1 MSVGRNDPCPCGSGK
16 KYKQC
21 CLARE
26 AAGQR
31 AQPMQRPDAGKL
43 MSAAWQCMQY
53 GDLQQAAQLCAQA
66 LAIRPKDAEVLHLSG
81 LVAAQSGRFDDAL
94 GLLTRACAAAPKQP
108 AFHANLGNL
117 HMQKQDYAKAEAS
130 FRKALAIDPNL
141 SDVHN
146 NLGYALLSQKRHADA
161 AASFRRALK
170 LAPDNVSAHL
180 NLFNLLHENKDWSG
194 ARQAVETL
202 LKAFPNHPLAHY
214 SSGLLEQAL
223 GEFTL
228 AENHYRQAIAL
239 QPQLASAHSNLG
251 DVFMANGRLQE
262 AEQCYR
268 AALDIESGLIETK
281 NNLALV
287 LQNQGR
293 LSEALACAA
302 ELVQLRPDSPEIQ
315 LNFGNLC
322 KDIGDI
328 DGALAS
334 YRKVMSMRPNDADAW
349 DNLLFVLNY
358 IDSADP
364 EMLYAEHRYWGERF
378 EAATPAMPAISREK
392 NQRIRIGYV
401 SGDFKQHPVTYFLEP
416 LLAHYDRS
424 RFEVTCYAFNAQTDD
439 VTERLRA
446 YVDHW
451 RSLINMD
458 DIKAAEMVRQDGI
471 DILIDL
477 SGHTAGNRLDIFI
490 RKPAPIQIS
499 WLGYANTTG
508 MARMD
513 YVISDPVS
521 SPAGDQ
527 QRFSE
532 KLLRLPQVRL
542 CYRAPDYLP
551 DVAPLPSI
559 AKGSITFGCF
569 NNINKLNLHVLS
581 LWAQILN
588 RLPNAVLRLKSKY
601 FIDPATCERFEQ
613 VFAAH
618 NVAADR
624 FHLSQQSGHRQMLE
638 EYAEIDIALDPFP
651 YNGGTTTCEAL
662 WCGVPVL
669 TLRGDSMYGRQ
680 SASFLSAAQLD
691 GWIAETEAEYV
702 EKALAFA
709 ADRHG
714 LAELRSQL
722 RGRMNASAVADGANF
737 TKHFEALLLQTIA

>member
-26 AAGQR
+26 AAGTR
-31 AQPMQRPDAGKL
+31 AQPMQRPDAGQL

-53 GDLQQAAQLCAQA
+53 GDLQQAAILCAQA

-81 LVAAQSGRFDDAL
+81 LVAAQTRRFDDAL
-94 GLLTRACAAAPKQP
+94 VLLGRACATAPKQP
-108 AFHANLGNL
+108 AFHTNFGNL
-117 HMQKQDYAKAEAS
+117 HMQMKDYAKAEAC
-130 FRKALAIDPNL
+130 FRKALSLDPGL

-161 AASFRRALK
+161 AMSFRRALK

-180 NLFNLLHENKDWSG
+180 NLFNLLHENKDWIS
-194 ARQAVETL
+194 ARQAVEAL
-202 LKAFPNHPLAHY
+202 LKVQPNNPLAY
-214 SSGLLEQAL
+214 FSSGLLEQAV
-223 GEFTL
+223 GEFAL
-228 AENHYRQAIAL
+228 AESHYRQAIAM
-239 QPQLASAHSNLG
+239 QPQFSSAHSNLG
-251 DVFMANGRLQE
+251 DVLMANGRWQE

-268 AALDIESGLIETK
+268 TALHIEPGLIEAK
-281 NNLALV
+281 HHLGLV

-293 LSEALACAA
+293 LSDALACIA

-315 LNFGNLC
+315 INLGNLC

-334 YRKVMSMRPNDADAW
+334 YRKVLSIRPNDADAW

-358 IDSADP
+358 IDSANP
-364 EMLYAEHRYWGERF
+364 EMIYAEHRYWGERF
-378 EAATPAMPAISREK
+378 EVAAPAMPAVRREK
-392 NQRIRIGYV
+392 HQRIRIGYV
-401 SGDFKQHPVTYFLEP
+401 SGDFKHHPVAYFLESV
-416 LLAHYDRS
+416 LAHYDRS

-451 RSLINMD
+451 RSLVNVD
-458 DIKAAEMVRQDGI
+458 DIQAAELVRQDGI

-477 SGHTAGNRLDIFI
+477 SGHTAGNRLDVFI

-499 WLGYANTTG
+499 WLGYGNTTG

-521 SPAGDQ
+521 SPADDQ

-551 DVAPLPSI
+551 DVASLPSM
-559 AKGSITFGCF
+559 ANGFITFGCF
-569 NNINKLNLHVLS
+569 NNINKLNSHVLT
-581 LWAQILN
+581 LWAQILS
-588 RLPNAVLRLKSKY
+588 RLPHSVLRLKSKY
-601 FIDPATCERFEQ
+601 FIDPATCERFQ
-613 VFAAH
+613 QFFAMH
-618 NVAADR
+618 NIAPIR
-624 FHLSQQSGHRQMLE
+624 LHLSQQSSHRQMLE

-651 YNGGTTTCEAL
+651 YSGGTTTCEAL
-662 WCGVPVL
+662 CCGVPVL
-669 TLRGDSMYGRQ
+669 TLRGDCMYGRQ

-691 GWIAETEAEYV
+691 DWIAETEADYV
-702 EKALAFA
+702 DKALAFA
-709 ADRHG
+709 SDQSG
-714 LAELRSQL
+714 LAQLRSQL
-722 RGRMNASAVADGANF
+722 RRRMNDSPVADAANF
-737 TKHFEALLLQTIA
+737 TRNFEALLLQTLE